1 MGLGSWSSKWTLPFN
16 LSKFAHVEFCLC
28 NSLPHADY
36 SMNGVPIPSCGQH
49 KDLGIILSHDLSW
62 SHHYHYI
69 LCKAYSK
76 LGMVRRSFSP
86 LISIKVKK
94 NLYVSLIRSQ
104 ILYGSQL
111 WRPKFIRDIVKVEQL
126 QRRASKFILHD
137 FSSNYKTRLLSLDL
151 LPLMMMFELNDVL
164 FFINCL
170 KNPSESFDIFKYVS
184 PPLDLVPTSF
194 VTRDPILTLKG
205 TSIFID

>member
-1 MGLGSWSSKWTLPFN
+1 MLALT
-16 LSKFAHVEFCLC
+16 A
-28 NSLPHADY
+28 
-36 SMNGVPIPSCGQH
+36 
-49 KDLGIILSHDLSW
+49 
-62 SHHYHYI
+62 
-69 LCKAYSK
+69 
-76 LGMVRRSFSP
+76 
-86 LISIKVKK
+86 
-94 NLYVSLIRSQ
+94 VSLSTKSWRGV
-104 ILYGSQL
+104 Y

-184 PPLDLVPTSF
+184 F
-194 VTRDPILTLKG
+194 G
-205 TSIFID
+205 TSSTRSGSHKLRHKGSLSKAFLFSSIDKIVEFFAHCGFVPFRSCY

>member
-1 MGLGSWSSKWTLPFN
+1 
-16 LSKFAHVEFCLC
+16 
-28 NSLPHADY
+28 
-36 SMNGVPIPSCGQH
+36 MNGVPIPSCSQH

-69 LCKAYSK
+69 LSKAYSK

-86 LISIKVKK
+86 LISIKVKTT
-94 NLYVSLIRSQ
+94 LYVSLIRSQ

-111 WRPKFIRDIVKVEQL
+111 WMFIRDIVKVEQL

-170 KNPSESFDIFKYVS
+170 KNP
-184 PPLDLVPTSF
+184 
-194 VTRDPILTLKG
+194 
-205 TSIFID
+205 